1 MFCIEILMYMETNDR
16 LLDLIEHPERYSD
29 REIEALLSDPEISR
43 MLSALGKTRSALTTP
58 ETPDVEAELA
68 AFHRQHPR
76 HPRLVRVFGRRPAV
90 AAATVA
96 AISFA
101 AVAAIVGVKVSMNS
115 DARPAEAMGSQSE
128 TVVEATVSSAVTE
141 PDSTLAVA
149 PADEAITVFENA
161 TLESIVREI
170 ASYYNLAPEF
180 RSARAKKL
188 RLYFRWDRSMTAEET
203 VDLLNSFDRI
213 KIKINNGVITVN

>member
-1 MFCIEILMYMETNDR
+1 MFCTEILMDMETNDR

-58 ETPDVEAELA
+58 DTPDVEAELA
-68 AFHRQHPR
+68 AFHRE

-101 AVAAIVGVKVSMNS
+101 AVAAIVGVKASMNS
-115 DARPAEAMGSQSE
+115 DARPAGETGNQSE
-128 TVVEATVSSAVTE
+128 TFVEATVSSAVAE
-141 PDSTLAVA
+141 PDSTLAMTT
-149 PADEAITVFENA
+149 ADEAITVFENA

-170 ASYYNLAPEF
+170 ASYYNLTPEF
-180 RSARAKKL
+180 RSGRAKKL

>member
-1 MFCIEILMYMETNDR
+1 MFCTEILMDMETNDR

-43 MLSALGKTRSALTTP
+43 MLSALGKTRSALTP
-58 ETPDVEAELA
+58 AETPDVEAELA
-68 AFHRQHPR
+68 AFHREHPR
-76 HPRLVRVFGRRPAV
+76 RPRLVRVFGRRPAV

-115 DARPAEAMGSQSE
+115 DARPAGETGNQSE
-128 TVVEATVSSAVTE
+128 TVVDATVSPAVTE

-149 PADEAITVFENA
+149 AADDAITVFENA
-161 TLESIVREI
+161 TLESIVREV
-170 ASYYNLAPEF
+170 ASYYSLTPEF

-188 RLYFRWDRSMTAEET
+188 RLYFRWNRSMTAEET